1 MKRIFQYVKKSSRF
15 ITIIGLLLF
24 AFCFAMF
31 QGGFVSWFIFFTV
44 LPFLLYSFL
53 LSLVPL
59 QITNVRREMDQSHLV
74 RGDTVNITVRFENK
88 SRFPIVFLV
97 VKELDTDERLYRIED
112 GHSGHLFLVGF
123 KRKFEWT
130 YSLEG
135 LKRGEHQLSA
145 LEFTFTD
152 FFGWTVRKKLV
163 TEPHTVMVYPKTI
176 DMKYASLQMQYDQG
190 VVASKYSIVKDTS
203 MVTGVRDYQAG
214 DRFSWIHWKS
224 FAKSGNL
231 KTKEFEDR
239 QSQSLFVC
247 IDRATTEHFEDVVD
261 LTGSIM
267 KAIVKRNG
275 DVAFLSGGENRVFY
289 PIVRTDIQLEKVMHH
304 LAIVKPDAVSSMESV
319 LRSER
324 QLNNSILLVI
334 TGKLTDELKHFLM
347 DGSKY
352 ARAVV
357 CFVVVTKEQYKRIDE
372 SNTRFGNSRVIYL
385 TPEMFSQAFTE
396 VNKP

>member
-1 MKRIFQYVKKSSRF
+1 MNGIKRYLKKGGRF
-15 ITIIGLLLF
+15 IAIMALLVF

-44 LPFLLYSFL
+44 LPFLLYSL
-53 LSLVPL
+53 LLALVPL
-59 QITNVRREMDQSHLV
+59 QITNVRREIDQSQLV
-74 RGDTVNITVRFENK
+74 RGDKVHITVSFQNK
-88 SRFPIVFLV
+88 TRFPIVFLV
-97 VKELDTDERLYRIED
+97 VKEINMDERLYNMTD
-112 GHSGHLFLVGF
+112 GHWSHLFLVGF
-123 KRKFEWT
+123 KRRFEWT
-130 YSLEG
+130 YTLEN
-135 LKRGEHQLSA
+135 LQRGEHQFSA

-152 FFGWTVRKKLV
+152 FFGWTNRKKIV
-163 TEPHTVMVYPKTI
+163 TESLTLIVYPKTI

-190 VVASKYSIVKDTS
+190 VVASKYSIVKDTT

-224 FAKSGNL
+224 FAKNGDL

-247 IDRATTEHFEDVVD
+247 IDRATTKHFEDVVD
-261 LTGSIM
+261 LTASIM

-289 PIVRTDIQLEKVMHH
+289 PLVRTDTQLEKVMHH
-304 LAIVKPDAVSSMESV
+304 LAVVKPDAVSSMESI

-334 TGKLTDELKHFLM
+334 TGKLTNKLKHFLM

-357 CFVVVTKEQYKRIDE
+357 CFVVVTKEQYKGIEE
-372 SNTRFGNSRVIYL
+372 SNTRVGNSKVIYL
-385 TPEMFSQAFTE
+385 TTDMFSQAFTE